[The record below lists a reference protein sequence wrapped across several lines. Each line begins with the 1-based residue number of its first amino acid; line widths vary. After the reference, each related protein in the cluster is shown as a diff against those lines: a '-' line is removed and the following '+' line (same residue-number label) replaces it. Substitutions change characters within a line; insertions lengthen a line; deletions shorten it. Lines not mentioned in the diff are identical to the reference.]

1 MLITLYMRPLYSGD
15 LNKSSACLMCV
26 FLSEVIAVASPD
38 FNSKLPVFSLDVFLR
53 AAFSTKEH
61 WVHIVFFCGG
71 SGVKIG
77 SDFPESSTF
86 PFK

>member
-1 MLITLYMRPLYSGD
+1 MLITLYSRPLYSGN

-26 FLSEVIAVASPD
+26 FLSEVITVPSPD
-38 FNSKLPVFSLDVFLR
+38 FNSKLPVFSVDKFLR
-53 AAFSTKEH
+53 VAFSTKEH
-61 WVHIVFFCGG
+61 WVDIVFFCSG

-77 SDFPESSTF
+77 SDFPEFSTF